1 MTIFIF
7 VGALLST
14 MLIGVPIA
22 LALILAAVAI
32 MLQLDIFDAQ
42 IVASNMINGI
52 DNFIFLAVPFFILA
66 GELMNAGGLSRRIVG
81 MAIAMVGHLRGGIG
95 YVAIIASIVM
105 ASLSGSAIADSAALA
120 ALLVPMLRNAGYSL
134 ERSAGLVSAGGIIAP
149 IIPPSIGLIMFGV
162 VGTVSI
168 TKLFLAGIVPGLMMG
183 GALALVWWWLSRKS
197 TEAPTPRMSLK
208 EVKSALTQGI
218 WALLL
223 PVIIVGGM
231 RFGVF
236 TPTEAA
242 VVAVVYAIAV
252 GVLIYRELTLTLL
265 YQCLI
270 DAAKT
275 TSIVMLLV
283 SAAFVSGWLITV
295 ANLPEQLGGLLQ
307 PFLEHP
313 RLLVLVMIGI
323 VVVVGMAL
331 DFTPMVLILT
341 PIMLPVAQQAGVD
354 PVYFGVLFIMAVS
367 IGLITPPVG
376 NVLNVVASVSKAEFT
391 GVARGVLPFL
401 FAEMTVMLLLIA
413 FPDLVLAPLS
423 WLM

>member
-1 MTIFIF
+1 MTIFLF

-14 MLIGVPIA
+14 MMIGVPIA

-32 MLQLDIFDAQ
+32 MFQLGMFDSQ

-81 MAIAMVGHLRGGIG
+81 MAMALVGHLRGGIG

-120 ALLVPMLRNAGYSL
+120 ALLVPMLRKAGYSL

-168 TKLFLAGIVPGLMMG
+168 TKLFLAGIVPGIMMG
-183 GALALVWWWLSRKS
+183 GSLAVVWWVLARKS
-197 TEAPTPRMSLK
+197 SEAPTPRMPLK
-208 EVKSALTQGI
+208 EVMSALTQGV

-231 RFGVF
+231 RLGIF

-242 VVAVVYAIAV
+242 VVAVVYAIGV
-252 GVLIYRELTLTLL
+252 GVFVYKELTPSMM
-265 YQCLI
+265 YQCLV

-275 TSIVMLLV
+275 TSVVMLLV

-295 ANLPEQLGGLLQ
+295 ANLPEQLGGLLE
-307 PFLEHP
+307 PFLDHP
-313 RLLVLVMIGI
+313 KLLVLVMISI
-323 VVVVGMAL
+323 VLLVGMAL

-391 GVARGVLPFL
+391 GVARGVLPFFFTEL
-401 FAEMTVMLLLIA
+401 SVLLLLIA
-413 FPDLVLAPLS
+413 FPELVLIPLA

>member
-134 ERSAGLVSAGGIIAP
+134 ERAAGLVSAGGIIAP

-183 GALALVWWWLSRKS
+183 GSLALVWWWLSRKS
-197 TEAPTPRMSLK
+197 TEAPVPRMSLN

-252 GVLIYRELTLTLL
+252 GVFIYRELTLVLL

-313 RLLVLVMIGI
+313 RLLVLVMIVI
-323 VVVVGMAL
+323 VMVVGMAL

-401 FAEMTVMLLLIA
+401 LAEITVLLLLIA
-413 FPDLVLAPLS
+413 FPNLVLVPLS